1 MIYFDNAATSFP
13 KPPMVAKAMAGTL
26 NKIGGNPGRAGHR
39 LSLCGGRVI
48 QHCREMLAEAFGAKT
63 PEQVIF
69 TSGCTE
75 ALNIAIRGM
84 LHQGDEVL
92 CSHAE
97 HNAVMRPLKELEAAG
112 QIRVRVLRPNS
123 LGLVTEEAIEEAVTP
138 RTALCVLCHASNV
151 TGVVQPVARLS
162 KALKQHG
169 IPLLVDAAQ
178 TAGVL
183 PVSLDGLG
191 ADLIAMPGHKGL
203 LGPHGTG
210 LLILGD
216 GMLPRPLIMGG
227 TGSVSESMRQP
238 EALPDRYESGTPNL
252 PGIAGLLAGARFA
265 LRHRPE
271 IEAYEQELS
280 LRLRYGLE
288 RMRGVRVLG
297 HPGAEKVG
305 VVSFVPAFMDPG
317 ELTDQLSAAGFALR
331 AGLHC
336 APSVHEWMGTL
347 HSGACRASVGIYNT
361 EEEVDRL
368 LEAVDRA
375 LGQR

>member
-1 MIYFDNAATSFP
+1 MIYFDNAATSWP
-13 KPPMVAKAMAGTL
+13 KPPMVVRAMAGTL
-26 NKIGGNPGRAGHR
+26 TKLGGNPGRAGHP

-48 QHCREMLAEAFGAKT
+48 QRCRELLAEAFGAAA

-75 ALNIAIRGM
+75 SLNLAIRGM
-84 LHQGDEVL
+84 LCRGDEVI
-92 CSHAE
+92 CSHSE

-123 LGLVTEEAIEEAVTP
+123 LGQVTPEAIDEAVSP

-151 TGVVQPVARLS
+151 TGVIQPVAKLS
-162 KALKQHG
+162 ATLKKYG

-183 PVSLDGLG
+183 PVSLQELG

-210 LLILGD
+210 VLVLGE
-216 GMLPRPLIMGG
+216 GMLPRPLITGG

-238 EALPDRYESGTPNL
+238 EGLPDRYESGTPNL

-265 LRHRPE
+265 LRHRQE
-271 IEAYEQELS
+271 IEEYERELS
-280 LRLRYGLE
+280 ARLRFGLE

-305 VVSFVPAFMDPG
+305 VVSFVPAFMDSG
-317 ELTDQLSAAGFALR
+317 EMADRLSAAGFALR

-336 APSVHEWMGTL
+336 APSIHEWLGTL
-347 HSGACRASVGIYNT
+347 HSGACRASIGIYNT
-361 EEEVDRL
+361 EEEVDQL
-368 LEAVDRA
+368 LAAVDRI